1 MGNCRSCSLNVPII
15 DQKLEFIVITQQDA
29 SSQNNISQK
38 LSVSQS
44 IAQELEN
51 SGNQQ
56 QISNNNKQNNQN
68 DVGIRDATS
77 EWKSINTKKNQESN
91 GLQNRIKD
99 KKIDE
104 LSKSQFRIDTQ
115 ADDGLLGTY
124 NLPSNLML
132 ESNQDRMS
140 KINPQL
146 EGTKI
151 SHAMVQSNRSKP
163 KVNIQKQSS

>member
-1 MGNCRSCSLNVPII
+1 MGNCKSCSLNVPII
-15 DQKLEFIVITQQDA
+15 DPKQEQIVLTEQDA
-29 SSQNNISQK
+29 SLQNNISQK

-44 IAQELEN
+44 VGSELEN

-56 QISNNNKQNNQN
+56 QINNNNKQQNQY

-77 EWKSINTKKNQESN
+77 EWKSLNSKKNQESN
-91 GLQNRIKD
+91 GLQNHIKD

-104 LSKSQFRIDTQ
+104 LSKNQFRIDTQ
-115 ADDGLLGTY
+115 PDDGLLGTY

-132 ESNQDRMS
+132 DSNQERMS